1 MTSSR
6 RLIVLFAALLLALAL
21 VAGCARQV
29 TKEPGP
35 LRPEGAPAAQ
45 LSGEP
50 VVIGAMFAITG
61 DASSLGIP
69 ERNTAQMLEEMINE
83 SGGINGRPLQIVI
96 EDTKGENTEALNAAK
111 RLVDKENV
119 LAIVGPSRTGTT
131 LAVVEYMEEVQ
142 VPLVSCA
149 AGIQIVEP
157 VKKWVFKTPQ
167 SDRMALQKIVEYLK
181 ANGIARVASLSDNTG
196 FGKSG
201 LAEIKVLL
209 PAAGIE
215 VVSVEEYG
223 PKDTS
228 METQLTK
235 IRGTRAQA
243 VVCWGTPPGP
253 AIVAKNMKQLGMEIP
268 LICSHGVANQT
279 FLEIAGDAANGVVLP
294 AGRLLVLDQIPA
306 DHPQKSVLEEYARRY
321 REGFQKSADT
331 FGGHAWDGIQ
341 LVAQA
346 LRAAGDDRAKLRD
359 TIEQTKEFV
368 GTGGVFNFSP
378 EDHNGLTKDAFVMVK
393 VVDGKWTLLSD

>member
-21 VAGCARQV
+21 VAGCAKQA
-29 TKEPGP
+29 TKDVGVMRPGGEVP
-35 LRPEGAPAAQ
+35 AQ

-69 ERNTAQMLEEMINE
+69 ERNTAQMLEGMINE
-83 SGGINGRPLQIVI
+83 SGGINGRPLKIVI

-209 PAAGIE
+209 PAAGIQ
-215 VVSVEEYG
+215 VVTVEEYG

-235 IRGTRAQA
+235 IRGTKAQA

-279 FLEIAGDAANGVVLP
+279 FLEIAGDAATGVVLP